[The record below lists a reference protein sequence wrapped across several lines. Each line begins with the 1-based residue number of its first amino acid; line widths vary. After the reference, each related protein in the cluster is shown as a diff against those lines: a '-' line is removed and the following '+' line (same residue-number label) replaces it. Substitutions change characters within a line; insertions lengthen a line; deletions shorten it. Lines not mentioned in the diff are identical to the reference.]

1 LTHSLREAGAGKR
14 HVLADS
20 LPGED
25 VRANDELLNYARHY
39 GGTCYHAGCTC
50 RMGKHR
56 LASSTISCAC
66 TIMIAEKGTVMI
78 EAAARER
85 LAA

>member
-1 LTHSLREAGAGKR
+1 
-14 HVLADS
+14 VLADS

-39 GGTCYHAGCTC
+39 GGTCYHARCTC
-50 RMGKHR
+50 RMGQHR
-56 LASSTISCAC
+56 LAVVDDPLRVHHHDRQ
-66 TIMIAEKGTVMI
+66 KGTVMI
-78 EAAARER
+78 RAAARER